1 MEHFLEVF
9 NPAFAID
16 TGDVDIG
23 TYINDS
29 IVRCL
34 AGLER
39 LDRPLFLKIQY
50 NGARAMA
57 ELAEFDPTNL
67 VVGILGGSAG
77 TTRDTFELIEQASE
91 FGARVAL
98 FGRKIYKA
106 EGLRRNSKLNAT
118 YRRSRFVGKGTVK
131 HITINI

>member
-1 MEHFLEVF
+1 MDHFLEVF
-9 NPAFAID
+9 NPAFTIN
-16 TGDVDIG
+16 TGDADIG

-39 LDRPLFLKIQY
+39 LERPLFLKIQY

-67 VVGILGGSAG
+67 VVGILGGV
-77 TTRDTFELIEQASE
+77 LEQQETHLSLSNKLADLE
-91 FGARVAL
+91 HVLLYLGEKFT
-98 FGRKIYKA
+98 K
-106 EGLRRNSKLNAT
+106 LRIL
-118 YRRSRFVGKGTVK
+118 
-131 HITINI
+131 